1 LGQLTYSSLLKI
13 VQDTYVDPAFGTGAV
28 KLTPA
33 HDFNDYQLGQR
44 HGLEFIN
51 ILNENGT
58 LNGNAG
64 QFQGQRRFDARYHV
78 VEELTKQGLFVKKE
92 SHAMKIPLCE
102 KSKDVIEPM
111 IKPQWWV
118 QMKEMAEAALEVV
131 ERGKVAISPETA
143 RKSYQHWLS
152 SINDW
157 CVSRQLWY
165 VMNFRI
171 FPHPVTITLHLTIT
185 FSGGATVFPLTV

>member
-1 LGQLTYSSLLKI
+1 M
-13 VQDTYVDPAFGTGAV
+13 DPAFGTGAV

-51 ILNENGT
+51 ILNEDGT

-131 ERGKVAISPETA
+131 ERGKVTISPETA

-171 FPHPVTITLHLTIT
+171 IPHPVTITLHLTIT